1 MYELQ
6 KVVSPKESHAEVVM
20 DYLSEAGV
28 AREQM
33 VFSKVGDKVH
43 VSMTVKVANK
53 ALNTE
58 FALFQSTVKSDVVM
72 ARITKPYHLPTHVAE
87 VVSFVDDILRF
98 PSLNRFRLSRTSHY
112 SSSTSSSSS
121 SKWTLS
127 AAKSLFNS
135 CGSKC
140 LGFTTPSV
148 LSQTYG
154 FKYMTSAAS
163 TNSMAVA
170 EFNYQYYTAS
180 DLSSFSQKCGI
191 QPMSVQTTIGGNVE
205 LICSL
210 VPGACTEAL
219 LDIEYIKTVA
229 NAVPLTVIYSNQYS
243 LLAWIDT
250 VLNLKTPPLVH
261 SVSYGND
268 EVQQSSVEYMFA
280 CNFQFIAAGVRG
292 LSILFASGD
301 SGVWGRSG
309 PGTTFNPDFPA
320 ASPYVTA
327 VGGTNFRIQSVIG
340 PETAWNCSGGG
351 FSTTFARPSW
361 QSDAVSAYLNSATLT
376 LPPSSYYNATGRGYP
391 DVSALG
397 GGSNPYC
404 VSDAGQLEGVWGTSA
419 SVPVVAGIV
428 AQLND
433 IRLKAGKS
441 SLGFLNPLI
450 YANPKC
456 FNDVNDGSNNACA
469 GIYGF
474 PAVTGW

>member
-6 KVVSPKESHAEVVM
+6 KVVSPKESHAKVVM

-98 PSLNRFRLSRTSHY
+98 PSLNRFRLSRTSHD

-180 DLSSFSQKCGI
+180 DLSFFSQKCGI
-191 QPMSVQTTIGGNVE
+191 HPMSVQTTIGGNVE

-219 LDIEYIKTVA
+219 LDIEYIKAVA

-268 EVQQSSVEYMFA
+268 EVQQSSVQYMFA
-280 CNFQFIAAGVRG
+280 CNFQFIASGVRG

-301 SGVWGRSG
+301 SGVWG
-309 PGTTFNPDFPA
+309 
-320 ASPYVTA
+320 
-327 VGGTNFRIQSVIG
+327 
-340 PETAWNCSGGG
+340 G

-361 QSDAVSAYLNSATLT
+361 QSSAVSAYLNNATLT

>member
-1 MYELQ
+1 MHELQ
-6 KVVSPKESHAEVVM
+6 KVVSPKESHAKVVM
-20 DYLSEAGV
+20 DYLSEAGI
-28 AREQM
+28 AREHM
-33 VFSKVGDKVH
+33 VWSKLGDKVH
-43 VSMTVKVANK
+43 VSMTVKVANN

-58 FALFQSTVKSDVVM
+58 FALFQSTVKSDVVI

-98 PSLNRFRLSRTSHY
+98 PSMDRSHLSRTSHEL
-112 SSSTSSSSS
+112 SSA

-127 AAKSLFNS
+127 SAKSLFNS

-170 EFNYQYYTAS
+170 EFTYQYYTAS
-180 DLSSFSQKCGI
+180 DLNTFSQKCGI
-191 QPMSVQTTIGGNVE
+191 QSMSVQTTIGGNLE

-219 LDIEYIKTVA
+219 LDIEYIKAVA

-250 VLNLKTPPLVH
+250 VLNLQNPPLVH

-268 EVQQSSVEYMFA
+268 EVQQSSVQYMYA
-280 CNFQFIAAGVRG
+280 CNTQFIAAGVRG

-309 PGTTFNPDFPA
+309 SGSTFNPDFPA

-327 VGGTNFRIQSVIG
+327 VGGTNFQIQSVIG
-340 PETAWNCSGGG
+340 PETAWSCSGGG
-351 FSTTFARPSW
+351 FSTTFARPLW
-361 QSDAVSAYLNSATLT
+361 QSSAVSAYLDTAILT
-376 LPPSSYYNATGRGYP
+376 LPPSSYYNTTGRGYP

-397 GGSNPYC
+397 GRSNPYC

-419 SVPVVAGIV
+419 SVPVVAGMV

-450 YANPKC
+450 YAYPKC
-456 FNDVNDGSNNACA
+456 FNDVNDGSNNACD
-469 GIYGF
+469 GLYGF